1 MEKTY
6 LAAQIPQRT
15 NSIWSSLA
23 TLSFYFCTFAVLLAR
38 KWCKDKASFL
48 IYQIFHCFFAK
59 NFSEPYF
66 FAPRVPMLFVSII
79 LPDCGCKVTANFSNF
94 QMFLTFFS
102 PVFREWFCM
111 SLSISYLQDEKLLKN
126 FNNEVKGGGESIL
139 YIGIRYLG
147 ILRKDE

>member
-66 FAPRVPMLFVSII
+66 FAPRVPMLFVCIL

-94 QMFLTFFS
+94 QMFFTFFS
-102 PVFREWFCM
+102 RVFGAWFCM
-111 SLSISYLQDEKLLKN
+111 SLVFSCLQGEKLLKF
-126 FNNEVKGGGESIL
+126 FNNEVRGDGEGII
-139 YIGIRYLG
+139 YIGIRVIRVY
-147 ILRKDE
+147 

>member
-23 TLSFYFCTFAVLLAR
+23 TLSFYFCTHAILLAR

-94 QMFLTFFS
+94 QMFFTFFS
-102 PVFREWFCM
+102 RVFGARFCM
-111 SLSISYLQDEKLLKN
+111 SLVLSCLQGEKLLKF
-126 FNNEVKGGGESIL
+126 FNNRDEGKGGGS
-139 YIGIRYLG
+139 YIIYRCKG
-147 ILRKDE
+147 E